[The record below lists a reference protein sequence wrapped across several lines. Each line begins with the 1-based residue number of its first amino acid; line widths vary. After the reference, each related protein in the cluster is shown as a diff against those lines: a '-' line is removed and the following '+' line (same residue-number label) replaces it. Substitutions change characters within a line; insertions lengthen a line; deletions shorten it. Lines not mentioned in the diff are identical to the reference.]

1 MNTAS
6 KIAPLPTSSSKYTV
20 QVVTK
25 YMCRNCGQQFEST
38 DDMDAHIE
46 THNRGN
52 PPHSCFVCGKSYRT
66 PSKLRR
72 HVRVHSGERPYACSL
87 CERRFTRSDHVK
99 QHMKVHQ
106 PQRQRNQCRLCGLR
120 FSKPATLY
128 THLQG
133 HGIETL
139 HMCDL
144 CGETF
149 REEDHL
155 ARHKRVHHHGGGS
168 GGGGGGGGGGNG
180 GGGGGSGVGGGGN
193 MNSNSNNSSSNN
205 NNNSQ
210 DTMHQNAV
218 STTTL
223 VSDDLD
229 QDFKMDHNNDEN
241 VNALSIACFG
251 MGSTGNGGGG
261 GGGGGGNSSRLTPVR
276 ILPDDSRPASNE
288 QPPLCMIRLDNTDR
302 FLDQRMCDD
311 YENSAL
317 NLSTK
322 PDVNSSLSSC
332 YTPTSIT
339 TVTNHGLPY
348 IKTEPINNGVSMYM
362 TPNYSGE
369 ERNDDLGERGEENSS
384 LSEERFPASSP
395 LMPTPYAHTLQTTT
409 TTTTSTNGGT
419 IASLLQQHT
428 DSIPPSFSLQRNS
441 PHSSESYPQPF
452 PGKRYHHCM
461 SCGIWFEDLA
471 MSMLHNSL
479 HYTDGLNEFSC
490 KKCSKKLSNR
500 LEFTAHLV
508 WHLEPTTQ

>member
-6 KIAPLPTSSSKYTV
+6 KIAPTNSKYTV

-38 DDMDAHIE
+38 EDMDAHIE

-52 PPHSCFVCGKSYRT
+52 PPHCCFVCGKSYRT

-120 FSKPATLY
+120 FGKPATLY

-139 HMCDL
+139 HMCDS

-155 ARHKRVHHHGGGS
+155 ARHKRVHHTAA
-168 GGGGGGGGGGNG
+168 GGNG
-180 GGGGGSGVGGGGN
+180 NG
-193 MNSNSNNSSSNN
+193 SSS
-205 NNNSQ
+205 Q
-210 DTMHQNAV
+210 DALNQNAV
-218 STTTL
+218 STTTQ
-223 VSDDLD
+223 VTDDPEQEL
-229 QDFKMDHNNDEN
+229 KMDHNSDEN

-251 MGSTGNGGGG
+251 MNTPGSNR
-261 GGGGGGNSSRLTPVR
+261 STPLR
-276 ILPDDSRPASNE
+276 TLPDESRPASSE
-288 QPPLCMIRLDNTDR
+288 QPPHCLVTLDTPDVFIDR
-302 FLDQRMCDD
+302 RICDEP
-311 YENSAL
+311 YENNSAL

-322 PDVNSSLSSC
+322 PDISRQMSISSC
-332 YTPTSIT
+332 YTPTDSNPMA
-339 TVTNHGLPY
+339 NHSSLTY
-348 IKTEPINNGVSMYM
+348 IKTEPVNNGVGMYM
-362 TPNYSGE
+362 TPSFSGE
-369 ERNDDLGERGEENSS
+369 ERNDDVGERIEENSS
-384 LSEERFPASSP
+384 LSEERFAEGSP
-395 LMPTPYAHTLQTTT
+395 SLMQTAYAQTLRTTT
-409 TTTTSTNGGT
+409 TTTTATNGGT
-419 IASLLQQHT
+419 IASLLQQQHHPE
-428 DSIPPSFSLQRNS
+428 SIPPSFSLQRN
-441 PHSSESYPQPF
+441 PQLTSESYTQQF
-452 PGKRYHHCM
+452 QGKRCHHCV

-479 HYTDGLNEFSC
+479 HFTDGHNEFSC

-508 WHLEPTTQ
+508 WHLEPNGQ

>member
-6 KIAPLPTSSSKYTV
+6 KIAPTSSKYTV

-155 ARHKRVHHHGGGS
+155 ARHKRVHH
-168 GGGGGGGGGGNG
+168 GGGGGNG
-180 GGGGGSGVGGGGN
+180 GVGGGGGGGVGN
-193 MNSNSNNSSSNN
+193 INSNSNNS

-223 VSDDLD
+223 VSDDIE
-229 QDFKMDHNNDEN
+229 QEFKMDHNNDEN

-251 MGSTGNGGGG
+251 MSATGSN
-261 GGGGGGNSSRLTPVR
+261 RLTPVR
-276 ILPDDSRPASNE
+276 ILPDESRPASNE
-288 QPPLCMIRLDNTDR
+288 QPPHCMIRLDNPDR

-311 YENSAL
+311 YENNAL

-322 PDVNSSLSSC
+322 PDVNTTLSSC
-332 YTPTSIT
+332 YTPTEST
-339 TVTNHGLPY
+339 PVTNHNLTY
-348 IKTEPINNGVSMYM
+348 IKTEPINNGVGMYM

-384 LSEERFPASSP
+384 LSEERFTASSP
-395 LMPTPYAHTLQTTT
+395 LMQTPYAHTLQTTT
-409 TTTTSTNGGT
+409 TTTTTTNGGT

-508 WHLEPTTQ
+508 WHLEPNTQ